1 MTFAGIAQTLLRM
14 KLPTLPPFQ
23 SDAFRYDG
31 SRDFS
36 LKKIPTHLAPLY
48 NDEADQ
54 ARRLRALS
62 DQLDQ
67 LQNRMHAHERF
78 GLVLVFQAMDA
89 AGKDSSI
96 RHVFEGVNPSRFRI
110 TGFKQPSDLEQKH
123 DFLWRFWRELPERG
137 MIGVFNRSYY
147 EEVIALK
154 VHPDRL
160 SEALLPEAATKNEPR
175 LWRER
180 YADIVQFEDFLSRNG
195 FPMLKFYLHVS
206 KEEQGQR
213 LTNRLRDEEKQWKFS
228 DSDLKERE
236 SWDDYMVA
244 YEDAI
249 NATATRHAP
258 WYVIPSDDRL
268 NQQLLIAHLVAE
280 TLAGLPIE
288 FPEKDEKEAQ
298 KLIRAIERQDGR

>member
-1 MTFAGIAQTLLRM
+1 M
-14 KLPTLPPFQ
+14 KTPKRTDF
-23 SDAFRYDG
+23 DATAFRYDG
-31 SRDFS
+31 NREFA
-36 LKKIPTHLAPLY
+36 LEKTPTRLPPLY
-48 NDEADQ
+48 DDEADQ
-54 ARRLRALS
+54 SRQLRALS

-78 GLVLVFQAMDA
+78 GLLLVFQAMDA

-96 RHVFEGVNPSRFRI
+96 RHVFEGVNPARFRI
-110 TGFKQPSDLEQKH
+110 TGFKQPSDGEQKH

-160 SEALLPEAATKNEPR
+160 AEQSLPEAATQSEPR

-180 YADIVQFEDFLSRNG
+180 YADIVQFEEFLVRNG
-195 FPMLKFYLHVS
+195 FPILKFYLHVS
-206 KEEQGQR
+206 KQEQGQR
-213 LTNRLRDEEKQWKFS
+213 LINRLRDEEKQWKFS
-228 DSDLKERE
+228 ESDLKERA
-236 SWDDYMVA
+236 SWDDYMAA

-249 NATATRHAP
+249 NATATKHAP

-268 NQQLLIAHLVAE
+268 NQQLLIAHLVAD
-280 TLAGLPIE
+280 TLAGLPIA

-298 KLIRAIERQDGR
+298 TLIRAIERQDGR